1 MKVKLLF
8 IFKQSINILSIVL
21 SSYLLYD
28 EFNLFLSKPT
38 YSSADERI
46 LEPENFPGI
55 FLCPLPAY
63 NLSQLQKHGYKSS
76 YTYVTGATNERFN
89 TWSGNGSAK
98 IEEVAN
104 DIAMIKTV
112 KDCPSLTIKYKTI
125 KKYDAVKFE
134 LAKSGNPPG
143 QCCRAIIPENAKKDS
158 LKSMYFFIHLSR
170 NPNIEGFQMFLS
182 NMESFHKFKMLQFNT
197 NGILLKAVR
206 NKPGYKVF
214 KIRIHD
220 HIRLEEDPKIQCRNY
235 INMNDYSKV

>member
-1 MKVKLLF
+1 MYNLLF
-8 IFKQSINILSIVL
+8 IFKQSIYILSVVL

-28 EFNLFLSKPT
+28 DFNLFLSKPT

-63 NLSQLQKHGYKSS
+63 NLSQLQRHGYKSS
-76 YTYVTGATNERFN
+76 YNYVIGRMKKKELLN
-89 TWSGNGSAK
+89 WSGNESFE
-98 IEEVAN
+98 IEKVAN
-104 DIAMIKTV
+104 DIAMIKTI
-112 KDCPSLTIKYKTI
+112 KDCPNLTIKYKTI
-125 KKYDAVKFE
+125 KKYDRVKYE

-182 NMESFHKFKMLQFNT
+182 NQESFHKFKMLQFNT

-206 NKPGYKVF
+206 KKPGYKVF
-214 KIRIHD
+214 KIKIHD
-220 HIRLEEDPKIQCRNY
+220 HVRLEEDPKIQCRNY
-235 INMNDYSKV
+235 MYKSDYSKV